1 MPGGADLFV
10 VCKKCG
16 SEVSPYITECPY
28 CGTRLRKR
36 APRIDREGGDAVPRG
51 GSQPS
56 LGPLLAGEIPG
67 IKGDPTRRP
76 YVTGVL
82 LVLSLFGYLAFQAGY
97 QADLALFTLSDE
109 PWRIATSSFVYTN
122 LWYELAC
129 LLGIGI
135 FGWRLEL
142 RHGPLVVL
150 ALFLICGIGANAV
163 AAQVETTPFLLG
175 APGAAMGMLAA
186 WAIPDLKRAR
196 RHADYDGDLLGAFV
210 IAMVIALMPIATPE
224 ASAVATAVGLGAG
237 LILGY
242 ALSFTRSAR

>member
-1 MPGGADLFV
+1 MSGGADLFV

-36 APRIDREGGDAVPRG
+36 APRIDRDGGDAVPRNV
-51 GSQPS
+51 SQPS
-56 LGPLLAGEIPG
+56 LGPLRSGEIPG

-76 YVTGVL
+76 YVTCVL
-82 LVLSLFGYLAFQAGY
+82 LVLSLFGYLAFKAGY
-97 QADLALFTLSDE
+97 TSDLALVTLSDE
-109 PWRIATSSFVYTN
+109 PWRIVTSSFVYTN

-150 ALFLICGIGANAV
+150 ALFLICGIGANAL

-175 APGAAMGMLAA
+175 APGAAIGMLAA

-196 RHADYDGDLLGAFV
+196 RHIDYDGDLLGAFV
-210 IAMVIALMPIATPE
+210 IAMV
-224 ASAVATAVGLGAG
+224 
-237 LILGY
+237 
-242 ALSFTRSAR
+242 